1 MGDPARK
8 VHDPMA
14 GGLKQKMLAWQDRM
28 AAKYGSSI
36 ATREARRAAWWHFQ
50 LMDHAFLRAFWT
62 NLDQIAPGVWRANQP
77 SPRRLAQYQRRLR
90 LASVLNLRGASQQG
104 FYLFEAEICR
114 TLGLSLHD
122 VHFSARRAPKK
133 PALLSVFDLF
143 DKLQK
148 PVLIHCKSGADR
160 TGLISALYLLDIEKR
175 PLAEAKRQL
184 SFRYLHVKATQTG
197 IMDHF
202 LTLYEAEAKGRSVRD
217 WVVQDYDPA
226 RLKDSF
232 AALRGKASA

>member
-1 MGDPARK
+1 
-8 VHDPMA
+8 MA
-14 GGLKQKMLAWQDRM
+14 GSLKQKMLAWQDRM

-50 LMDHAFLRAFWT
+50 LMDHAFLRGIWT

-77 SPRRLAQYQRRLR
+77 SPRRLARYQRDLG
-90 LASVLNLRGASQQG
+90 LAAVVNLRGASQQG
-104 FYLFEAEICR
+104 FYLFEAEMCHK
-114 TLGLSLHD
+114 LGLTLHD

-133 PALLSVFDLF
+133 PALLQMFALF
-143 DKLQK
+143 DRLQK

-160 TGLISALYLLDIEKR
+160 TGLIAALYLLDVEKR
-175 PLAEAKRQL
+175 PLAAAKRQL
-184 SFRYLHVKATQTG
+184 SFRYLHVKSTDTG

-202 LTLYEAEAKGRSVRD
+202 LRVYEAEAKGRSIRD
-217 WVVQDYDPA
+217 WVIQDYDPA

-232 AALRGKASA
+232 AALRSKAPK

>member
-1 MGDPARK
+1 
-8 VHDPMA
+8 MA
-14 GGLKQKMLAWQDRM
+14 GGFKEKMLAWQDRI

-50 LMDHAFLRAFWT
+50 LMDHAFLRGLWT

-77 SPRRLAQYQRRLR
+77 SPRRLESYHRKLG
-90 LASVLNLRGASQQG
+90 LKSVVNLRGGSQQG
-104 FYLFEAEICR
+104 FYLFEAEVCHK
-114 TLGLSLHD
+114 LGLTLHD

-133 PALLSVFDLF
+133 AALLAMFDLF
-143 DKLQK
+143 ETLQK

-160 TGLISALYLLDIEKR
+160 TGLISALYLLDVEKR

-184 SFRYLHVKATQTG
+184 SFRYLHLKSTETG

-202 LTLYEAEAKGRSVRD
+202 LTAYQAEAKGRPIRD

-226 RLKDSF
+226 RLTASF
-232 AALRGKASA
+232 AALRGKGQA